1 MKKTILLILA
11 LLPIVLIIIIAFA
24 GQILSLYQH
33 ISVERVAF
41 VDRFSNEYTSESTF
55 TVEQGTTKS
64 TAIVIYPELASNKRV
79 KYSSSDES
87 ICKINSDGV
96 ISGIHYGHATVTV
109 KTDDGAKIATLNVEV
124 TAKVPYAV
132 TLSDNK
138 LDLLLGATHQLS
150 NSVDA
155 PVAMDKSVTYSSS
168 NPEIVKV
175 DQTGKLTALAEGE
188 ATITVTTNL
197 GGLTD
202 TCVVKVEE
210 GALPIDFDFTGKTE
224 FNLVNGVYE
233 VSISTF
239 DLLEYLTVA
248 NGIEKSD
255 VKFKIKS
262 GSSATIS
269 GSTVTFTKDE
279 RLVTILAYAGSEEA
293 PTAQKE
299 LKLILK
305 Y

>member
-11 LLPIVLIIIIAFA
+11 LLPIVLIVIIAFA

-41 VDRFSNEYTSESTF
+41 VDRFSNEYTAESTF
-55 TVEQGTTKS
+55 TVEQGATKS

-132 TLSDNK
+132 TLSDSS
-138 LDLLLGATHQLS
+138 LDLILGATHQLS
-150 NSVDA
+150 HAVDA
-155 PVAMDKSVTYSSS
+155 PVAMDKTVIYTSS

-175 DQTGKLTALAEGE
+175 DQTGKLTALAEGT

-202 TCVVKVEE
+202 TCVVKVEK
-210 GALPIDFDFTGKTE
+210 GALPIDFDFAGKTE

>member
-1 MKKTILLILA
+1 MTVSYLILSA
-11 LLPIVLIIIIAFA
+11 LLGHDICRIKQRSLGECASYELNASCNYGRQSADRSGCGINVFFKRN
-24 GQILSLYQH
+24 IL
-33 ISVERVAF
+33 V
-41 VDRFSNEYTSESTF
+41 
-55 TVEQGTTKS
+55 
-64 TAIVIYPELASNKRV
+64 
-79 KYSSSDES
+79 
-87 ICKINSDGV
+87 C
-96 ISGIHYGHATVTV
+96 
-109 KTDDGAKIATLNVEV
+109 
-124 TAKVPYAV
+124 
-132 TLSDNK
+132 
-138 LDLLLGATHQLS
+138 LDLILGATHQLS
-150 NSVDA
+150 HAVDA
-155 PVAMDKSVTYSSS
+155 PVAMDKTVIYTSDH
-168 NPEIVKV
+168 PEIVKV
-175 DQTGKLTALAEGE
+175 DQTGKLTALAEGT

-202 TCVVKVEE
+202 TCVVKVEK
-210 GALPIDFDFTGKTE
+210 GALPIDFVFTGKTE

-262 GSSATIS
+262 GSAATIS

-299 LKLILK
+299 LKLVLK